1 MTSWS
6 TVVFTSYSMNLPLR
20 SGTISPAARSTARC
34 REMVGQLL
42 SKASAISPDERRRSR
57 SRRRM
62 RRRVGSASARNAR
75 FDAMTSA

>member
-6 TVVFTSYSMNLPLR
+6 TVVFTSYSMNLPFR
-20 SGTISPAARSTARC
+20 SGTIRPAARSTARC

-42 SKASAISPDERRRSR
+42 SKASAMSPDERRRSR